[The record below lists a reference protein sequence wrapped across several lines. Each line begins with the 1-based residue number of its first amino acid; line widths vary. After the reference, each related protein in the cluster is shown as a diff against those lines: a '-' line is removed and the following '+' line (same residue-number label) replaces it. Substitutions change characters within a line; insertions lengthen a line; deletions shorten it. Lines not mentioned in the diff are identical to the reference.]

1 MAVTSIANNQPYAT
15 YTGNNAAAETSGS
28 IISGSGISLDS
39 SFLQSGNNSLL
50 LALLA
55 LIISLIQQI
64 GQQDTP
70 EDQSSLTDNSDN
82 QDNTQQFYDY
92 PRYNYDIDFWGLNSF
107 GYLPDF
113 WSDYS
118 SPFGTES
125 SSDSWW

>member
-15 YTGNNAAAETSGS
+15 YTGNNTAAETSG
-28 IISGSGISLDS
+28 GIAPGTGINLNS
-39 SFLQSGNNSLL
+39 SFLQNGNNTLL

-64 GQQDTP
+64 GEQDTP
-70 EDQSSLTDNSDN
+70 EDQSALTDNADN
-82 QDNTQQFYDY
+82 QDSTQQFYDY
-92 PRYNYDIDFWGLNSF
+92 PRYNYNIDFWGLSSF

-125 SSDSWW
+125 SDSWW